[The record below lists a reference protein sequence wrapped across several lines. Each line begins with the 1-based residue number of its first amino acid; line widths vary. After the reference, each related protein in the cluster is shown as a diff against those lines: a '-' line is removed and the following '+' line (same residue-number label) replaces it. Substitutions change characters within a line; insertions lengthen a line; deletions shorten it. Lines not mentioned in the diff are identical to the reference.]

1 MTRAFFV
8 LLLSEANGDQHNKAM
23 CVNSSASLIR
33 VLTRVTHPDSNTG
46 NGNHHGTF

>member
-8 LLLSEANGDQHNKAM
+8 LLLSEASGDQHKKAM
-23 CVNSSASLIR
+23 CANSSASLIQ

-46 NGNHHGTF
+46 NGYHHGAL